1 MRSLP
6 LPLIR
11 RLIPLKG
18 LQEHALQSLLEQCEW
33 QLTGRGQSLFS
44 VADFESCHIYIL
56 SGEAE
61 LLYPG
66 GVAVHTPEIPFPLGF
81 GIAGVPVGFARTD
94 CVCLRVDKQ
103 LLDRSLCWGQMAA
116 ATELELS
123 YQPEHDEEAI
133 WRLTLLKSNLFMK
146 VSPININLMFAS
158 LKPMQ
163 VKAGEVILRQ
173 GESGEGCFFIRRG
186 TATVTRQFPDEPV
199 ERHVL
204 NIGYGHC
211 LGEESLVYKTV
222 RNATVTMACDGFL
235 MRLDKTDFMTLLRE
249 PEMESIKSND
259 LDTALANGA
268 VVLDVRSPDE
278 FAVYHLRNASNTPL
292 SSLHLL
298 VSPAVY
304 GNASLIVC
312 CDTGKRSCAAVSL
325 LQKQGLNAR
334 YLLNGLNGL
343 SMDQRNSLLS
353 VVLPFPFGES
363 IEA

>member
-1 MRSLP
+1 
-6 LPLIR
+6 
-11 RLIPLKG
+11 
-18 LQEHALQSLLEQCEW
+18 
-33 QLTGRGQSLFS
+33 
-44 VADFESCHIYIL
+44 
-56 SGEAE
+56 
-61 LLYPG
+61 
-66 GVAVHTPEIPFPLGF
+66 
-81 GIAGVPVGFARTD
+81 
-94 CVCLRVDKQ
+94 
-103 LLDRSLCWGQMAA
+103 
-116 ATELELS
+116 
-123 YQPEHDEEAI
+123 
-133 WRLTLLKSNLFMK
+133 
-146 VSPININLMFAS
+146 
-158 LKPMQ
+158 
-163 VKAGEVILRQ
+163 
-173 GESGEGCFFIRRG
+173 
-186 TATVTRQFPDEPV
+186 
-199 ERHVL
+199 
-204 NIGYGHC
+204 
-211 LGEESLVYKTV
+211 
-222 RNATVTMACDGFL
+222 